1 MGKHEAAAPIW
12 FPNQRVIRTALQVIA
27 GLILAGVA
35 VFGGIAT
42 FAPDILAELR
52 EILPPAV
59 YAWLVGFVAFSA
71 TISAALS
78 KLMTIP
84 GVNDWLT
91 KHTPFGSAPHLIDAG
106 TAADGEASVITDLGG
121 DTTDV

>member
-27 GLILAGVA
+27 GILISAALF
-35 VFGGIAT
+35 FGAIAT
-42 FAPDILAELR
+42 FAPEILAELR
-52 EILPPAV
+52 DILPPAV
-59 YAWLVGFVAFSA
+59 YGWLVGFIAVSA
-71 TISAALS
+71 TLSSALS

-106 TAADGEASVITDLGG
+106 TAAEGEASVITDLGDG
-121 DTTDV
+121 TTDV

>member
-1 MGKHEAAAPIW
+1 
-12 FPNQRVIRTALQVIA
+12 
-27 GLILAGVA
+27 